1 MSQFCF
7 VFRAAMAVVTC
18 KYIFEAFVE
27 VEESEMEG
35 KIFEKESRAAQAA
48 GGVHGE
54 HDAIEETHP

>member
-1 MSQFCF
+1 
-7 VFRAAMAVVTC
+7 MAVVTC